1 MKVLHVVHA
10 YPPSKGGSQWL
21 TACLAESLATHYGDE
36 ATVFTTV
43 ARNLDYFWGKDQEVL
58 PAGVSVVNGVLV
70 RRFPV
75 FNRLSRLRWLLSG
88 LAYRLRL
95 PYNDWLRTLEQ
106 GPLVPGLRPAIA
118 ASQADVVFATA
129 FPLMHMYDALGGAQ
143 RGGIPI
149 VMLGALH
156 LDDAWGYQRP
166 MIYRAI
172 RQADAYIAHTPFE
185 RDHLVHQQGVC
196 AEKIAVVG
204 AGIDVEPFEQAQG
217 GAVRQSHGWGD
228 APVLTLVGKHVARKR
243 FDLIIQAMREVWPRY
258 PAARLVLAGGRT
270 KYTPEIEQMVR
281 QLPHAWQTNVHL
293 FTDFDEGQKATLLA
307 ASDIFV
313 LPSAH
318 ESFGIALLEAWACGK
333 PVIGARRGAIAS
345 VIQEGQDGLL
355 FEFPQASSL
364 AQAMLA
370 CLDNTPLR
378 RRLGQAGQQKV
389 RRQYTLAAVTAQLR
403 AVYTRVIRPQYQGHP
418 PSASHQ

>member
-21 TACLAESLATHYGDE
+21 TACLAENIATQYGDE

-43 ARNLDYFWGKDQEVL
+43 ARNPDYFWGADHETF

-75 FNRLSRLRWLLSG
+75 FNRLNQLRWFLSG

-106 GPLVPGLRPAIA
+106 GPLVPGLRPAVA
-118 ASQADVVFATA
+118 ASRADVVFATA

-185 RDHLVHQQGVC
+185 RDYLVHQQGVS

-204 AGIDVEPFEQAQG
+204 AGIDVQPFEQAQG
-217 GAVRQSHGWGD
+217 DSVRQTYGWGD
-228 APVLTLVGKHVARKR
+228 APVLTTVGKHVARKR
-243 FDLIIQAMREVWPRY
+243 FDLILQAMCEVWPHY

-270 KYTPEIEQMVR
+270 KYTAAIEQMVR
-281 QLPHAWQTNVHL
+281 QLPFAWQNNVHL
-293 FTDFDEGQKATLLA
+293 FTDPDEGQKARLLA

-345 VIQEGQDGLL
+345 VVDEGQDGLL
-355 FEFPQASSL
+355 FEFPQVSSL
-364 AQAMLA
+364 AQAIRT
-370 CLDNTPLR
+370 CLGNPSLR
-378 RRLGQAGQQKV
+378 QQLGQSGRRKV
-389 RRQYTLAAVTAQLR
+389 NRQYTLAVVTAQVRGL
-403 AVYTRVIRPQYQGHP
+403 YTRVIHSPGERE
-418 PSASHQ
+418 

>member
-21 TACLAESLATHYGDE
+21 TACLAESLAARYGDE

-43 ARNLDYFWGKDQEVL
+43 ARNLDYFWGKDREAL
-58 PAGVSVVNGVLV
+58 PAGDSVINGVYV

-75 FNRLSRLRWLLSG
+75 FNRLSRLRWFLSG
-88 LAYRLRL
+88 LAYRLSL

-106 GPLVPGLRPAIA
+106 GPLVPGLRAAVA
-118 ASQADVVFATA
+118 ASRADVVFATA
-129 FPLMHMYDALGGAQ
+129 FPLMHMYEALGGAR

-156 LDDAWGYQRP
+156 LDDAWGYHRP

-185 RDHLVHQQGVC
+185 RDYLVHRQGVS
-196 AEKIAVVG
+196 AEKIVVIA
-204 AGIDVEPFEQAQG
+204 AGIDVALFEQAQG
-217 GAVRQSHGWGD
+217 DEMRQACGWGA
-228 APVLTLVGKHVARKR
+228 APVITLVGKHVARKR
-243 FDLIIQAMREVWPRY
+243 FDLIIHAMREVWPRY
-258 PAARLVLAGGRT
+258 PTARLLLAGGRT
-270 KYTPEIEQMVR
+270 KYTPQIEQLVR
-281 QLPHAWQTNVHL
+281 QLPSVWQNNVHL

-307 ASDIFV
+307 ASDVFV

-345 VIQEGQDGLL
+345 VIDEGQDGLL
-355 FEFPQASSL
+355 FEYPQAASL
-364 AQAMLA
+364 AQAILT
-370 CLDNTPLR
+370 CLDNPALR
-378 RRLGQAGQQKV
+378 QQLGQAGCQKV
-389 RRQYTLAAVTAQLR
+389 RTQYTLAAVTSQVR
-403 AVYTRVIRPQYQGHP
+403 ALYTRVLRPKRQNHVPGTGD
-418 PSASHQ
+418 